1 MTRVALPEA
10 PSTGRELE
18 DYVAGLFQA
27 AGYFVER
34 GIHERS
40 FTDVLELDV
49 VATRYTEAAPRSVL
63 VEAKGGRWGFPDLFK
78 VVGWM
83 QYLGIDKGG
92 FFVVED
98 SAPRHLGSI
107 HHKVAPLGVA
117 LVDLADFHDPCARF
131 REAGFGEIRDPLLTG
146 IWRYSFWVERAL
158 LDSLRRRR
166 KAAPS
171 SQGPQAALAYHD
183 LIHDHVF
190 FVKDLA
196 ERLRL
201 LYGAYRDHP
210 KLSLGL
216 AGELGGRAFDARCGT
231 FDSAVVREAIFEGK
245 HPAVQACFYIE
256 HRARLSILKAAVDLL
271 CQHAP
276 PPSGLATLPGTC
288 REGLRALRSRPSFR
302 RYALLWQVFLWG
314 FGGFFLLDREE
325 EELRWLAEQTGIPPG
340 EIEQGL
346 RAFDDLFPLG
356 EGGWIVPL
364 RGTRLRVAKLV
375 PAPFRGIGAIQR
387 LKRYGVR
394 SYDELGLTGAT
405 RRNLIHWHNSL
416 VGLLAA

>member
-1 MTRVALPEA
+1 MARVALPEA
-10 PSTGRELE
+10 PSTGRDLE
-18 DYVAGLFQA
+18 DFVAGLFQA

-49 VATRYTEAAPRSVL
+49 VATRYTEGEPSSVL

-92 FFVVED
+92 FFVVKEG
-98 SAPRHLGSI
+98 APRHLGSI
-107 HHKVAPLGVA
+107 HDKVAPLGVS
-117 LVDLADFHDPCARF
+117 LVDLANFHDPCARF
-131 REAGFGEIRDPLLTG
+131 REAGFGEIRDPLLTR
-146 IWRYSFWVERAL
+146 IWRYSFWVERIL
-158 LDSLRRRR
+158 LDRLRASR
-166 KAAPS
+166 KSNAPL
-171 SQGPQAALAYHD
+171 QGPQAALAYRD

-190 FVKDLA
+190 FVKDIA

-210 KLSLGL
+210 KLSLAL
-216 AGELGGRAFDARCGT
+216 AGELAGRPFDARGAS
-231 FDSAVVREAIFEGK
+231 FDSAVVREAIFDGK
-245 HPAVQACFYIE
+245 HPTVQACFYIE

-271 CQHAP
+271 CMRAP
-276 PPSGLATLPGTC
+276 PPSGLAALPGTC

-314 FGGFFLLDREE
+314 FGGFLLVDRED
-325 EELRWLAEQTGIPPG
+325 EELRWLSEQTGIPPG

-346 RAFDDLFPLG
+346 HAFDDLFPLG
-356 EGGWIVPL
+356 ESGWIVPL
-364 RGTRLRVAKLV
+364 RGTRLRAAKLV
-375 PAPFRGIGAIQR
+375 PAQFRGIGAIQR
-387 LKRYGVR
+387 LKRYGVD
-394 SYDELGLTGAT
+394 SYDALGVTGAT
-405 RRNLIHWHNSL
+405 RRKLIDWHNS
-416 VGLLAA
+416 VVALLAS